1 MLLEDAGTCESLRR
15 IVIGLT
21 ADTTLHED
29 LMQEGLIRLWVL
41 PSEKPGRTNSWYL
54 QNCRFHLQHWL
65 QRGRSVD
72 SYKRSGANNRVTVE
86 TGDEFP
92 LGCYDTNGELFE
104 SVSARDIVTTLTS
117 HLPPLEAG
125 VLTGLDA
132 GLRLR
137 DVASELNLSYPTALK
152 YRRKIAGLT
161 VRLGIASAPVN
172 AQMQTQL
179 RHPNGCERAGKSVGM
194 PPQGTFK
201 HYPAKRQE
209 GS

>member
-1 MLLEDAGTCESLRR
+1 MLVEDAGMCESLRR

-21 ADTTLHED
+21 ADRTLYED
-29 LMQEGLIRLWVL
+29 MIQEGLVRLWTL

-72 SYKRSGANNRVTVE
+72 SYKRSGANNRVTIGG
-86 TGDEFP
+86 GDELP
-92 LGCYDTNGELFE
+92 AEWYHTNGELFE
-104 SVSARDIVTTLTS
+104 IVSARDIVTTLTC

-137 DVASELNLSYPTALK
+137 DVARELKLSYPTALK

-161 VRLGIASAPVN
+161 VRLGISSAPRRFKRPGRVVTNKPATDFGVCPSN
-172 AQMQTQL
+172 A
-179 RHPNGCERAGKSVGM
+179 G
-194 PPQGTFK
+194 
-201 HYPAKRQE
+201 
-209 GS
+209 